1 MLTSSIP
8 RIRRAPYHSGKHVA
22 RNVDRRV
29 KCRPHDDMHATRAAR
44 VHRPHSR
51 HHSHMVCYGSS
62 RPRQGGADSHDN
74 EGLGSSS
81 SYDGTSAPVKLLVS
95 GLTAIVNSVSAVF
108 DAGSGETPVK
118 WKCFSFDDPLHI
130 LKNCA
135 TALLRYV
142 FPITRS
148 ARKSAGR

>member
-1 MLTSSIP
+1 
-8 RIRRAPYHSGKHVA
+8 
-22 RNVDRRV
+22 
-29 KCRPHDDMHATRAAR
+29 MHATRAAR

-108 DAGSGETPVK
+108 DAGSGVQEKAQDAKEERPAVTVEQ
-118 WKCFSFDDPLHI
+118 LVEG
-130 LKNCA
+130 LKA
-135 TALLRYV
+135 DYV
-142 FPITRS
+142 ERNYLWT
-148 ARKSAGR
+148 